1 MRVRIGCLHFVQK
14 LNGKSRTIQ
23 LAKGSP
29 AFNRFYVKKP
39 TQRLTITWGSPCLT
53 CIQKK
58 RIKQKRNEPQPQWI
72 GVFSIHIF
80 KQLNL
85 ECTYNFW
92 FAQFSASFSKKK
104 EKGCPA
110 QSPSIT
116 MFFPIALQHAIQPTL
131 NQSLGPFQANL
142 FSEKYSP
149 IVLQWLGPPQPSNSF
164 KESWQNLSH
173 KAFVWRFFHET
184 NFWFE
189 PLLDVC
195 CSKTT

>member
-1 MRVRIGCLHFVQK
+1 MSVPIIFGLRSFQLHF
-14 LNGKSRTIQ
+14 
-23 LAKGSP
+23 P
-29 AFNRFYVKKP
+29 
-39 TQRLTITWGSPCLT
+39 
-53 CIQKK
+53 
-58 RIKQKRNEPQPQWI
+58 
-72 GVFSIHIF
+72 
-80 KQLNL
+80 
-85 ECTYNFW
+85 
-92 FAQFSASFSKKK
+92 KKK

-173 KAFVWRFFHET
+173 KVFVWSFFMKLV
-184 NFWFE
+184 FVQAFIGWCFK
-189 PLLDVC
+189 
-195 CSKTT
+195 KTTYFFQKHDSNMIKSSIYLLKYQVFLQKYSFFFEWFSGNYV